1 MLVLASL
8 GGLSQGNG
16 KRSMRGGRASRRK
29 SRGEACGNYGP
40 RKNDGEKTMASTVGA
55 SGGSAIGHRP
65 LLLSLAHTSPHGPDG
80 RWPRPYDASQH
91 AKREV
96 GMASG
101 GGGKLILSTFALL
114 TTRDLIV
121 CYLWIHRTRAHCADG
136 GAKVLGVDH
145 SLSARSLPRRNPG

>member
-1 MLVLASL
+1 MEAAQSGTGRCCSVLRTPRRM
-8 GGLSQGNG
+8 GLMGAGHDHMTQV
-16 KRSMRGGRASRRK
+16 
-29 SRGEACGNYGP
+29 
-40 RKNDGEKTMASTVGA
+40 ST
-55 SGGSAIGHRP
+55 P
-65 LLLSLAHTSPHGPDG
+65 
-80 RWPRPYDASQH
+80 
-91 AKREV
+91 REV

-114 TTRDLIV
+114 TTRSDLIVCYLWIRSDLIV